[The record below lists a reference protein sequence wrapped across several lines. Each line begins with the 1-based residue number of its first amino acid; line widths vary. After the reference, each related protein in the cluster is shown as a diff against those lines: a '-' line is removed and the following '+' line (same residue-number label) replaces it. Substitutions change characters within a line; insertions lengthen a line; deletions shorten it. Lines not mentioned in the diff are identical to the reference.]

1 MTHYHL
7 YIECGAIIDAN
18 SHFYRVAIGQSGP
31 EQRVFH
37 KLQAYAAQHGH
48 FFDIASREH
57 EDFFYQ
63 CINSLEHAA
72 PSVQY
77 IRGRN
82 LLRTLNGTQAKSL
95 NPHHLHNKHQMS
107 LTLNLDYR
115 VSSRIAANR

>member
-31 EQRVFH
+31 E
-37 KLQAYAAQHGH
+37 
-48 FFDIASREH
+48 
-57 EDFFYQ
+57 
-63 CINSLEHAA
+63 NSLEHAA

-77 IRGRN
+77 IRGHD
-82 LLRTLNGTQAKSL
+82 LLRGLNGTQAKTL

-115 VSSRIAANR
+115 ISSRIAANR